1 MRWYGEKIDNTPQG
15 EYSCVVRIS
24 RCSAVC
30 LLQLGTLVIS
40 RGNKGGHIGLHF
52 HQQSTHH
59 VIIFGPHLQKRT
71 SFLLA
76 ANTPSLQFQHNYK
89 GNDLSNNTGLPHPCW
104 GIRKVCSISSG
115 VLSAGHGSCQCIAL
129 HTERATRVPMMSL
142 ATILHPRLSRPLMSR
157 KLAAFG
163 GVVRFLRAKQSITG
177 VRAEDIPGGGQRAA
191 SCQGS

>member
-115 VLSAGHGSCQCIAL
+115 VLS
-129 HTERATRVPMMSL
+129 MMSL

-157 KLAAFG
+157 KLAAWRRSKSSLMS
-163 GVVRFLRAKQSITG
+163 RFMNSRSH
-177 VRAEDIPGGGQRAA
+177 
-191 SCQGS
+191 GSML